1 MAVQPL
7 NKTKIIKKITK
18 HANRFQSDKYMRV
31 GVSHFAAPLLSFAL
45 GLLEKAPWYRQQ
57 NQT

>member
-18 HANRFQSDKYMRV
+18 HANRFQSDKYYRV
-31 GVSHFAAPLLSFAL
+31 GVSIAPCSFLCL
-45 GLLEKAPWYRQQ
+45 GLLEKAPWY
-57 NQT
+57 